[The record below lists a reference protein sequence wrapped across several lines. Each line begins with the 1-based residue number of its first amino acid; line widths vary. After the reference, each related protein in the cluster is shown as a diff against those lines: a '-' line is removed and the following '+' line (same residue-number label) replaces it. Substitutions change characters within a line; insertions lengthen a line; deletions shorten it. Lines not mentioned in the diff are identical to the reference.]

1 MSSSERLTVRSLL
14 SKPLPWLVGLVLS
27 ILLLVANLSLS
38 GWQERA
44 SSDART
50 AASELQGL
58 ASQVMGDGRAA
69 IYGED
74 AATLRLRQSRL
85 DTERAVKAVVS
96 LRTSDSTLS
105 EQVAKVES
113 AWQDLNQSA
122 QTIEKAAEQGLLW
135 HEQASRFT
143 KNLPRLQQ
151 LANELANAT
160 AGGTPSPN
168 QTAMAM
174 QQAILVAG
182 LGRSLGD
189 VGVGGENATVGGEN
203 FKRDLALF
211 EQRMMRLGEA
221 ARMRPELAGPY
232 TALQNYWN
240 TMAGDGKALGD
251 GIEAMLAMQAAG
263 REAEEKGRSMM
274 LAGNALNKAVSNVG
288 TVRDG
293 RIFPNFWWNVVG
305 GGLAMVSL
313 ALFLVASM
321 RTRNLEQEARVRE
334 KMEESGRT
342 QQAIMQLLSEIEALG
357 DGDLT
362 VKAPVTEDAT
372 GAIADAI
379 NYAVDELRNLVTT
392 INDSAVTLASSSSE
406 TQTTTQALAQGAQ
419 QQFEQIDH
427 ASTRMDEMANSVQQ
441 VHKSADEGA
450 EVAQRAVLI
459 ATEGANVVRETI
471 RGMDSIRDQIQET
484 SKRIKRLGESTQE
497 IGSIIELIKDI
508 SEQTNVLSLN
518 AAMRAASAGEE
529 KRGFAVVADEVQRL
543 ADRTA
548 LATKR
553 IETLV
558 NAIQA
563 DTNDA
568 VSSMEQTTSEVVSGA
583 RLAEDAGMALD
594 EIVKVSQSLDGKIK
608 LISEAAQQQYSTAS
622 EIHGAMN
629 IVRQISGRTREDATH
644 TATSVGRLA
653 EVAAALRASVAG
665 FKLPNQ
671 TDGEQ
676 R

>member
-1 MSSSERLTVRSLL
+1 MASTERSALRSMLN
-14 SKPLPWLVGLVLS
+14 KPLPWLILMVLS
-27 ILLLVANLSLS
+27 IVLLIANLTLS
-38 GWQERA
+38 GWQERT

-50 AASELQGL
+50 GASEIQGL
-58 ASQVMGDGRAA
+58 ASQVLEDGRAA
-69 IYGED
+69 LAGEE
-74 AATLRLRQSRL
+74 AASLRLRQSRQ
-85 DTERAVKAVVS
+85 DAERAVKAIGS
-96 LRTSDSTLS
+96 LREADSSLSDHVERVETAWAELADSSDTI
-105 EQVAKVES
+105 AKG
-113 AWQDLNQSA
+113 
-122 QTIEKAAEQGLLW
+122 AEASVGW
-135 HEQASRFT
+135 HEQAARFS

-151 LANELANAT
+151 LTNELANAT

-168 QTAMAM
+168 HTAMAM

-189 VGVGGENATVGGEN
+189 ISVGQDGAVVGSEN

-211 EQRMMRLGEA
+211 EQRMLRLGEIA
-221 ARMRPELAGPY
+221 QARPEMAGPY
-232 TALQNYWN
+232 TTLLNFWN
-240 TMAGDGKALGD
+240 TMAGDSRALGD
-251 GIEAMLAMQAAG
+251 GLEGVLAMQAAG
-263 REAEEKGRSMM
+263 VKAEEQGRALM
-274 LAGNALNKAVSNVG
+274 LGGQTLNRAVANTG
-288 TVRDG
+288 TARDL
-293 RIFPNFWWNVVG
+293 RLFPNFWWNIIG
-305 GGLAMVSL
+305 GGLCVLSL
-313 ALFLVASM
+313 SCFLVASM
-321 RTRNLEQEARVRE
+321 RTRSREQEMRVRE
-334 KMEESGRT
+334 KVEESGRT

-379 NYAVDELRNLVTT
+379 NYAVDELRHLVTT
-392 INDSAVTLASSSSE
+392 INDSAVTLAESTNNAQGTS
-406 TQTTTQALAQGAQ
+406 QALAQGAQ
-419 QQFEQIDH
+419 QQFEQIDK
-427 ASTRMDEMANSVQQ
+427 ASTRMDHMADSVQQ
-441 VHKSADEGA
+441 VHRSADEGA

-459 ATEGANVVRETI
+459 ATEGANVVKETI
-471 RGMDSIRDQIQET
+471 RGMDQIRDQIQET

-548 LATKR
+548 LATRR

-583 RLAEDAGMALD
+583 RLAEDAGMALA

-608 LISEAAQQQYSTAS
+608 HISEAAQQQYGTAS

-629 IVRQISGRTREDATH
+629 IVRQISDQTREDASQ
-644 TATSVGRLA
+644 TASSVGRLA
-653 EVAAALRASVAG
+653 EVAEALRSSVSG
-665 FKLPNQ
+665 FKLPNKPSAPK
-671 TDGEQ
+671 G
-676 R
+676 